1 MELDF
6 IFFYKMLELVG
17 MLHSS
22 PSIKIDSSPFDQ
34 LELLVSLSATELT
47 LSGAHCR
54 HNPSALRECS

>member
-22 PSIKIDSSPFDQ
+22 PSIESSPFDQ
-34 LELLVSLSATELT
+34 QGLLVSLSATELT

-54 HNPSALRECS
+54 HNPSALRKCS